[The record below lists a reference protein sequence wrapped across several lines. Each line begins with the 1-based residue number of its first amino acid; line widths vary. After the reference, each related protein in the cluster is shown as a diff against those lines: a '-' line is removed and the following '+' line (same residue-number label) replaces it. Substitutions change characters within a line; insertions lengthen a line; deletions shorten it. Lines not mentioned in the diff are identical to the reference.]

1 MKLILLLAAVLVVGL
16 LVTQQL
22 NKGKEPNA
30 EQTAEMGANKP
41 PKVPTNP
48 GDVPK
53 FEDDMNKFMEDEA
66 AKQAEKIDQATQ

>member
-1 MKLILLLAAVLVVGL
+1 MKVILLLAAVLVVGL

-22 NKGKEPNA
+22 NKGKETSA
-30 EQTAEMGANKP
+30 EQAEEMGADKL

-53 FEDDMNKFMEDEA
+53 FEDDMKKFMEDEA
-66 AKQAEKIDQATQ
+66 ARQAEKIDQATQ

>member
-22 NKGKEPNA
+22 NKDMEA
-30 EQTAEMGANKP
+30 HSEQAVQMGTDKP
-41 PKVPTNP
+41 PKVPTIP

-53 FEDDMNKFMEDEA
+53 FEEDMKKFMEDEA

>member
-22 NKGKEPNA
+22 NKGKEDNA
-30 EQTAEMGANKP
+30 EQAAEMGTDKP

-53 FEDDMNKFMEDEA
+53 FEDDMKKFMEDEA
-66 AKQAEKIDQATQ
+66 ARQAEKIDRATQ

>member
-22 NKGKEPNA
+22 NEGKDTKA
-30 EQTAEMGANKP
+30 EQAAEMGANKP
-41 PKVPTNP
+41 PKVPTSP
-48 GDVPK
+48 GGVPK
-53 FEDDMNKFMEDEA
+53 FEDDMKKFMENEA

>member
-22 NKGKEPNA
+22 NKGKDASA
-30 EQTAEMGANKP
+30 EQAAETAPGKP
-41 PKVPTNP
+41 PKVPTSP

-53 FEDDMNKFMEDEA
+53 FEEDMKKFMEDEA
-66 AKQAEKIDQATQ
+66 AKHAEKLEQATQ

>member
-22 NKGKEPNA
+22 NKGKEANA
-30 EQTAEMGANKP
+30 EQAAQMGTGKP

-53 FEDDMNKFMEDEA
+53 FEEDMKKFMEDEA
-66 AKQAEKIDQATQ
+66 ARQAEKIDQATQ

>member
-22 NKGKEPNA
+22 NKGKEAHA
-30 EQTAEMGANKP
+30 EQAAEMGTGKP

-53 FEDDMNKFMEDEA
+53 FEEDMKKFMEDEA
-66 AKQAEKIDQATQ
+66 AKQAEKVDQATQ

>member
-22 NKGKEPNA
+22 NKGKEANA
-30 EQTAEMGANKP
+30 ERAAEMRADNA
-41 PKVPTNP
+41 PKVPTSP

-53 FEDDMNKFMEDEA
+53 FEEDMKKFMEDEA
-66 AKQAEKIDQATQ
+66 ARQLEKIDQATQ

>member
-1 MKLILLLAAVLVVGL
+1 MKLILLLAAVLVVAL

-22 NKGKEPNA
+22 NEVKDVKA
-30 EQTAEMGANKP
+30 EQAVEIGTDKP
-41 PKVPTNP
+41 PKVPTSP

-53 FEDDMNKFMEDEA
+53 FEDDMKKFMADEA

>member
-1 MKLILLLAAVLVVGL
+1 MKLIFLLAAVLVAGL

-22 NKGKEPNA
+22 NKGKESNA
-30 EQTAEMGANKP
+30 EQASEMRTDKP

-53 FEDDMNKFMEDEA
+53 FEEDMKKFMEDEA
-66 AKQAEKIDQATQ
+66 AKQAEKINQATQ

>member
-22 NKGKEPNA
+22 NKGKEANG
-30 EQTAEMGANKP
+30 EQAAEMGANKP

-53 FEDDMNKFMEDEA
+53 FEDDMKKFMEDEA
-66 AKQAEKIDQATQ
+66 AKQAEKVDQATQ

>member
-1 MKLILLLAAVLVVGL
+1 MKLIFVLAAVLVVGL

-22 NKGKEPNA
+22 NKGKEANA
-30 EQTAEMGANKP
+30 EQVAEIGTGKP

-53 FEDDMNKFMEDEA
+53 FEEDMKKFMEDEA
-66 AKQAEKIDQATQ
+66 AKHADKLEQATQ